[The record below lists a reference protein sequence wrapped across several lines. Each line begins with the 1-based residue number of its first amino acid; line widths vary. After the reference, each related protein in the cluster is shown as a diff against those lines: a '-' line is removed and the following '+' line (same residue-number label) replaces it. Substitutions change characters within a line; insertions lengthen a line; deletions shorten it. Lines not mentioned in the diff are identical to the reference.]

1 MNKENQ
7 IDAVDENISKEN
19 QIHLDLPQAKAE
31 LKSEMVKEDDYHIM
45 LKDLILMALP
55 SPSQH
60 VH

>member
-7 IDAVDENISKEN
+7 IDAIDENISKEN
-19 QIHLDLPQAKAE
+19 QIHLDLPQVKAE
-31 LKSEMVKEDDYHIM
+31 LKSEIVKEDDYHIM

-55 SPSQH
+55 SPSQQ

>member
-1 MNKENQ
+1 M
-7 IDAVDENISKEN
+7 SKESLIDSIDEIN
-19 QIHLDLPQAKAE
+19 SKEKQIHLDLPQAKVD
-31 LKSEMVKEDDYHIM
+31 VKAILTEADDYHTM